1 MSYVVWGGED
11 SRLLYLTKTV
21 EMRTVNTLTLY
32 DCLDLIETSTPDGY
46 YCSELLSSGELRARV
61 PKERHQ
67 LHEHVASTRW
77 DVRDTR
83 ASHLQIWEATLHCLI
98 PLICPLK
105 TLLL

>member
-67 LHEHVASTRW
+67 LQEHVASTRW
-77 DVRDTR
+77 DVMSPTTR
-83 ASHLQIWEATLHCLI
+83 ARCHHALGCEGH
-98 PLICPLK
+98 
-105 TLLL
+105 